1 MIFLIKGRDIIIHL
15 AIKYQGDWNRIYEA
29 IKAKEPA
36 SVAEVNQSLET
47 LTSETLT
54 IIDEDYP
61 ENLKRIYKP
70 PFVLFYH
77 GDKSLLDYQ
86 KPSLAVIGSRRPSAY
101 GIAMTR
107 SIVKDLVA
115 EKILIVSGLARGI
128 DHVAHQVALS
138 AYGKTIAVLGS
149 GINRPYP
156 EETRDTY
163 EKIKKQQLVLSEY
176 PDQVEP
182 HKDNFPW
189 RNRIIAG
196 LAQAVFV
203 TEARHRS
210 GTLITVGYALYLG
223 KDVYV
228 LPHPANVESSCNRL
242 IRDGAVL
249 VESAHDIL
257 EELGKVF
264 ADKKAEPDPEPLP
277 KNFI

>member
-1 MIFLIKGRDIIIHL
+1 LIKGRDIIIHL
-15 AIKYQGDWNRIYEA
+15 AIKYDGDWNRIYEA

-36 SVAEVNQSLET
+36 SVAEVNESLGR

-77 GDKSLLDYQ
+77 GDKRLLNYE
-86 KPSLAVIGSRRPSAY
+86 KPSLAVIGSRRPSTY
-101 GIAMTR
+101 GITMTR

-115 EKILIVSGLARGI
+115 GSILIVSGLARGI
-128 DHVAHQVALS
+128 DHIAHQAALG
-138 AYGKTIAVLGS
+138 AAGKTIAVLGS

-156 EETRDTY
+156 EETKDTY
-163 EKIKKQQLVLSEY
+163 ERIKKEQLVLSEY
-176 PDQVEP
+176 PDRVEP

-203 TEARHRS
+203 SEARQRS

-228 LPHPANVESSCNRL
+228 LPHPANTDSSCNRL

-264 ADKKAEPDPEPLP
+264 VDKSGETDKDPLP

>member
-1 MIFLIKGRDIIIHL
+1 MIKGRDIIIHL
-15 AIKYQGDWNRIYEA
+15 AIKYEGDWNRIYEA

-36 SVAEVNQSLET
+36 TVAEVGASMEQLK
-47 LTSETLT
+47 SETLT
-54 IIDEDYP
+54 IIDDDYP

-77 GDKSLLDYQ
+77 GDKSLLTYG
-86 KPSLAVIGSRRPSAY
+86 KASLAVIGSRKPSPY
-101 GIAMTR
+101 GEAMTR
-107 SIVKDLVA
+107 AIVKDLVA
-115 EKILIVSGLARGI
+115 GEILIVSGLARGI
-128 DHVAHQVALS
+128 DHIAHQTTLA
-138 AYGKTIAVLGS
+138 ADGKTIAVLGS

-156 EETRDTY
+156 EETKVTY
-163 EKIKKQQLVLSEY
+163 EKIKQRQLVLSEY
-176 PDQVEP
+176 PDRVEP

-264 ADKKAEPDPEPLP
+264 VDKNAEPDQEPLP